1 MNYANTRTKLANINT
16 LLSFVFKGLS
26 ILLSFLLVPMTIK
39 YIKPD
44 LYGVWLTMT
53 SLIGWVTM
61 FDIGLSNGLKN
72 KLSES
77 LAVNKQ
83 DLAKTL
89 VSTSYFI
96 IFIFA
101 FVLYLVFLVIH
112 QFVDWQDVFNA
123 HFVNSNKLRNAVHLV
138 MVFFLLK
145 FVTDI
150 INVVS
155 AAYQMVAL
163 GSLILLLNNLGLTIA
178 LWILIKTTTPDFLT
192 FASVLSIVPFFIT
205 LIISTILFLIKFRA
219 VIPSFREIKIKK
231 TKGIFN
237 LGIQFFVL
245 QIVFVVVFQTDN
257 FLISYFF
264 NPAEVTNFNIAYKY
278 HSILAIIFSILLAP
292 YWTAFN
298 EAFYRGDLKWIKNAV
313 NRQIKYFLLSL
324 IVSVLM
330 ILIAPMVYQIWIG
343 KNLKISV
350 HVSIGLA
357 TYIGIMNW
365 NAIFS
370 NFLNGIGKIR
380 LQMLFAPMVA
390 FLNILLSIFL
400 IKVIKLNVVAIP
412 IANVIS
418 LSLGAVL
425 GFIQYKKIIN
435 EKAKGVWMK

>member
-16 LLSFVFKGLS
+16 LLSFIFKGLS
-26 ILLSFLLVPMTIK
+26 IVLSFLLVPMTIK

-53 SLIGWVTM
+53 SLIGWITM

-89 VSTSYFI
+89 VSTTYFI
-96 IFIFA
+96 IFIFT
-101 FVLYLVFLVIH
+101 FVLYLIFLVIH

-123 HFVNSNKLRNAVHLV
+123 HFVNSTKLKNTVHLV
-138 MVFFLLK
+138 MLFFLLK

-163 GSLILLLNNLGLTIA
+163 GALILLLNNLGLTIA
-178 LWILIKTTTPDFLT
+178 VWILIKTTTPDFLT
-192 FASVLSIVPFFIT
+192 FASVLSIVPFCIT
-205 LIISTILFLIKFRA
+205 LIISILIFKMKFSS
-219 VIPSFREIKIKK
+219 VIPSYRAINIKK

-237 LGIQFFVL
+237 LGVQFFIL

-264 NPAEVTNFNIAYKY
+264 SPAEVTNFNIAYKY

-298 EAFYRGDLKWIKNAV
+298 EAFYKGDLVWIKNAV
-313 NRQIKYFLLSL
+313 NRQIIYFLLSVV
-324 IVSVLM
+324 VSVLM
-330 ILIAPMVYQIWIG
+330 VLIAPIVFRIWIG
-343 KNLKISV
+343 ENLRISV
-350 HVSIGLA
+350 QISIALA

-370 NFLNGIGKIR
+370 NFLNGIGKIK
-380 LQMLFAPMVA
+380 LQMMFAPVVA
-390 FLNILLSIFL
+390 LLNILLSIFL

-435 EKAKGVWMK
+435 EKAKGVWIK